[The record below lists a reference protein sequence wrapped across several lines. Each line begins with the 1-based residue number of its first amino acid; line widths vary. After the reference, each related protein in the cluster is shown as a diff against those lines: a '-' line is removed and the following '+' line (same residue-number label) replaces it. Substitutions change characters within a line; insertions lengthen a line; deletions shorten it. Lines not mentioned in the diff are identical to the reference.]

1 MLQSPVATSDL
12 SLDQSLSSGVD
23 MRSSAV
29 RVAGDYTKRKNVLR
43 MSTVKPCRSE
53 FLIQAESGEEFAD
66 WVKTLQQQVAV
77 STEADLEQSGGGRQ
91 RAEPQAPPTG
101 PAQSSH
107 LSPQPANKN
116 GKTSMV
122 SRNRSPTGQSPVSK
136 TRKPSSHNDSAIPT
150 TSPKSKTWRGRVA
163 KQFKKFNQGATSPTS
178 PTAPEVYG
186 STFGIPIE
194 HCIASNE
201 NGFLPRFV
209 EVCTEII
216 DAKGLGVTGIYRVPG
231 NNASITALS
240 EEINRNFEEV
250 PLEDAKWND
259 LHVVSS
265 LLKSFLRKMP
275 DSEAGSYVKEIINIT
290 TEERKHRKDK
300 ELDRHLTEE
309 ERLEQ
314 EQRRVKLLEADREME
329 RMKERTKAE
338 RERRHMERALKRRHD
353 EQHEYYKKFK
363 AEPQVQASAGNPA
376 NRPSRL
382 NRLLQVVTVSDGSEP
397 DPDLEV
403 ESIKSLSDNEEEAD
417 GDRSEASSRSKSGS
431 KEKSS
436 RAQLE
441 KEHYQRER
449 DRYYREKQQLQ
460 LPQPYKQVNYAEQ
473 PFGGERV
480 FVERKIEEVRV
491 RHERKHKEDKSK
503 EGSRSHSKEGLER
516 HKRERPDEEKRASK
530 TLADLRER

>member
-178 PTAPEVYG
+178 PTAPEV

-275 DSEAGSYVKEIINIT
+275 DSLVTSALYPHFIKVSCKSGGRSCQIYLICSCKN
-290 TEERKHRKDK
+290 
-300 ELDRHLTEE
+300 
-309 ERLEQ
+309 
-314 EQRRVKLLEADREME
+314 
-329 RMKERTKAE
+329 
-338 RERRHMERALKRRHD
+338 RALS
-353 EQHEYYKKFK
+353 
-363 AEPQVQASAGNPA
+363 SA
-376 NRPSRL
+376 
-382 NRLLQVVTVSDGSEP
+382 V
-397 DPDLEV
+397 
-403 ESIKSLSDNEEEAD
+403 
-417 GDRSEASSRSKSGS
+417 
-431 KEKSS
+431 
-436 RAQLE
+436 
-441 KEHYQRER
+441 
-449 DRYYREKQQLQ
+449 
-460 LPQPYKQVNYAEQ
+460 
-473 PFGGERV
+473 
-480 FVERKIEEVRV
+480 
-491 RHERKHKEDKSK
+491 
-503 EGSRSHSKEGLER
+503 
-516 HKRERPDEEKRASK
+516 
-530 TLADLRER
+530 